1 MSSKWA
7 GAIGVLALLSVLIM
21 GAKNT
26 FFPYEL
32 SAKQEGGSA
41 KRSIAATSPGNNGGI
56 TTGVISGETFAYFK
70 DTYTVLQDATNL
82 QFILTNYYGDKIGK
96 NSLTLKV
103 GFQIL
108 GSATFYP
115 VHFQGSRQIV
125 VDPGADILTDPIG
138 VYVKAGDKIVV
149 QTRVEVPAGGEWPK
163 GNQALEYVAGSAS
176 GSLDYTSRTFPL
188 GSATVAGYSPIGVLG
203 TVSADNWL
211 PTVGIYG
218 SSTFAGTNDNW
229 RGLGAAALEG
239 KLPYFKVAKGGEILQ
254 HITFPRL
261 SLLKYADAALL
272 YVTSNDLNSGHSFET
287 IQTQLMQLF
296 NQMHLQGIKIYVCL
310 PMPRTT
316 STNSWVDLDG
326 QTLNP
331 VYGPGGNWEKVVEW
345 LSSVPAP
352 VSGVFDTL
360 SPVEYRLPDG
370 QRTGKW
376 KPLLTKDGSHLKGP
390 LAYDTVSSAIY
401 VDVIQTLGK
410 TGPLPFVP
418 ITASGTDA
426 PMAAV
431 DHDSFDRADAA
442 TLGAG
447 WLEMENGFE
456 QFPVFGIESNKAYN
470 SKYQGMAI
478 RRVADGD
485 NFHLTAN
492 IEFRSTNQAGL
503 AWNVISRSDF
513 FMLRG
518 DKGGGGGVKLFAIN
532 SGGYTN
538 VASANVPITAGAPVK
553 VEVMKYNG
561 VITVKF
567 DDATLL
573 TYTLTAAEASKFN
586 AVNNA
591 GIFVNDGAH
600 SASRWLDYTARKAV
614 D

>member
-1 MSSKWA
+1 MLKRWA
-7 GAIGVLALLSVLIM
+7 GMLGLFALFSVLVL
-21 GAKNT
+21 GAKSYL
-26 FFPYEL
+26 FPNEIAAQQDY
-32 SAKQEGGSA
+32 GSA
-41 KRSIAATSPGNNGGI
+41 KRSIVATSPSNNGGI
-56 TTGVISGETFAYFK
+56 NSGVVSGETFAYFK

-96 NSLTLKV
+96 NSLTLKI
-103 GFQIL
+103 GFQII

-115 VHFQGSRQIV
+115 VHFQGSRQVV
-125 VDPGADILTDPIG
+125 VDPGADVLTDPIG

-149 QTRVEVPAGGEWPK
+149 QTRVEVPPGGEWPV

-176 GSLDYTSRTFPL
+176 GSLDYTSRTFPP
-188 GSATVAGYSPIGVLG
+188 GSAAIAGYSPVGVLG
-203 TVSADNWL
+203 TVSKDSWL

-261 SLLKYADAALL
+261 SLLKYADAVLL

-287 IQTQLMQLF
+287 IKSNLMQLF
-296 NQMHLQGIKIYVCL
+296 NQMHVQGIKIYVCL

-316 STNSWVDLDG
+316 SSNSWVDLNG
-326 QTLNP
+326 QTLNA

-345 LSSVPAP
+345 LSSAPSP

-401 VDVIQTLGK
+401 TDVIKALGN
-410 TGPLPFVP
+410 TGSIPFIP
-418 ITASGTDA
+418 ITVSGTDA
-426 PMAAV
+426 PMPAS
-431 DHDSFDRADAA
+431 DYDSFDRANAT
-442 TLGAG
+442 TLGDG

-478 RRVADGD
+478 RRIADGN

-492 IEFRSTNQAGL
+492 IEFRSNYQSGL

-532 SGGYTN
+532 SGGYVT
-538 VASANVPITAGAPVK
+538 VTSANVPIVAGVPVK
-553 VEVMKYNG
+553 VEVIKYDG

-567 DDATLL
+567 DDVALL
-573 TYTLTAAEASKFN
+573 SYTLTAAESSKFN
-586 AVNNA
+586 TVNSA
-591 GIFVNDGAH
+591 GIFVNDGAS
-600 SASRWLDYTARKAV
+600 SASRWLDYKAGKAV
-614 D
+614 E